1 VTRAVRVSGALRSR
15 LERAAEYGFTAAEVP
30 GAAFVAKPGSHDDGP
45 AHGMFLGPIGGPV
58 FSRDLTGRFSRWH
71 LQPGTHLVADLDCA
85 FLVVHWEAGGTHRHA
100 VLRRDAVARHEVSV
114 LFPVTHE
121 RFSGPDLPF
130 VVTLSAFSPVVPGYE
145 EAASLPVV
153 VFDVHVEPVPGCAC
167 PAVDVAFFWPNL
179 NGWNASMVTSRDR
192 GDRAWPAHHHAGNVN
207 RPVDAP
213 VPGVFVAQGRRG
225 VVAEPGEICLSVS
238 GDAAATFTSHVQF
251 KTDQNATGV
260 PPAEQP
266 FTIAAVLHAF
276 TTTGRLG
283 TTPDGSWEAHWHEP
297 VGSAVAAHVPPGGG
311 AARFVLAFDHPTVR
325 FGQGRRWTR
334 RYAAQDGER
343 ATAVGLAAAAHKQA
357 DAWLVAIDDWH
368 VRTLDGMTAA
378 GWSPRVAGC
387 VVNELGLVTA
397 LGTAWVDGTVAGHE
411 PPGDAALTRREHLG
425 LLEGFD
431 EGYFYYDTS
440 DLWHYAFPA
449 VTSSWP
455 RLADVVFADLTDA
468 LHAMVPK
475 QRPVYRVGEHR
486 PLLLADNLPH
496 DLGSA
501 PEDPFVRLNGYV
513 MRDDPNTWRDSTP
526 AFVLARL
533 LHVRVSGLRLDD
545 DGWRIL
551 CAAAELTDRQD
562 TDGTGVPRH
571 DEFGDSTWDN
581 LALRGYSTYT
591 AALCAGMWAVLAHE
605 SRARGTAVEL
615 YDCRLTA
622 ARRVLDGLW
631 NGEFFRAA
639 SEGKYTEAVMP
650 DSVMG
655 LYYADMC
662 GAASIVPRDR
672 IARHLRSA
680 YEICH
685 RGYAD
690 GQFGPLLI
698 GERERRTYSRDG
710 GEELQVN
717 EVLVGS
723 GWLFAA
729 MLRHYG
735 LAAEADDVAT
745 SLRDV
750 LYGGTGLQFR
760 TPAAVDRHG
769 RFRAPLNM
777 RPLAAWWLAE
787 PATAT
792 TKSGTVGSDELG
804 DRASGI
810 GGRAP

>member
-1 VTRAVRVSGALRSR
+1 VTAVQQTSAMWQRR
-15 LERAAEYGFTAAEVP
+15 LERAAEYGFAAADVP

-45 AHGMFLGPIGGPV
+45 AHGMFLGPIGGPG

-85 FLVVHWEAGGTHRHA
+85 FLVVHWEADGAHRHA

-130 VVTLSAFSPVVPGYE
+130 VVTLCAFSPVVPGHE
-145 EAASLPVV
+145 DDAALPVV
-153 VFDVHVEPVPGCAC
+153 VFDVHVQPAPGRADC

-179 NGWNASMVTSRDR
+179 NGWTAAPVTSNDR
-192 GDRAWPAHHHAGNVN
+192 GDRAWPGHHHAGNSN
-207 RPVDAP
+207 RRVDAP
-213 VPGVFVAQGRRG
+213 VPGAFVVQGRREAVTG
-225 VVAEPGEICLSVS
+225 AETGEICLSVT
-238 GDAAATFTSHVQF
+238 GDPAAQYSAQVQF

-260 PPAEQP
+260 APAEQS

-276 TTTGRLG
+276 TSTGRLG
-283 TTPDGSWEAHWHEP
+283 ATPDGSWEAHWHEP
-297 VGSAVAAHVPPGGG
+297 IGSAVAAHLLAGAAPGGRS
-311 AARFVLAFDHPTVR
+311 ARFVLVFDRPTVR
-325 FGQGRRWTR
+325 FGQGRCWTR
-334 RYAAQDGER
+334 RYAARDGR
-343 ATAVGLAAAAHKQA
+343 RRTAVELAAVAHAGA
-357 DAWLVAIDDWH
+357 DARLADIDDWH
-368 VRTLDGMTAA
+368 ARTLDRLTAA
-378 GWSPRVAGC
+378 GWSARVAGC

-397 LGTAWVDGTVAGHE
+397 LGTAWVDGTVPGHE
-411 PPGDAALTRREHLG
+411 PPADAALERREHLG

-449 VTSSWP
+449 VSLTWP
-455 RLADVVFADLTDA
+455 RLADVVFADLADA
-468 LHAMVPK
+468 LSAEVP
-475 QRPVYRVGEHR
+475 QARPVYRVGEHR

-533 LHVRVSGLRLDD
+533 LHGRISGLGVDD
-545 DGWRIL
+545 DGWRRL
-551 CAAAELTDRQD
+551 CAAAELTDQQD
-562 TDGTGVPRH
+562 PAGAGVPRH

-605 SRARGTAVEL
+605 SRARGRSAEVYER
-615 YDCRLTA
+615 RLAA
-622 ARRVLDGLW
+622 ARTVLDRLW

-639 SEGKYTEAVMP
+639 TEGKYTDAVMP
-650 DSVMG
+650 DSLMG
-655 LYYADMC
+655 LFYADLY
-662 GAASIVPRDR
+662 GAAPVVPRDR
-672 IARHLRSA
+672 IAGHLRSA
-680 YEICH
+680 HEICH
-685 RGYAD
+685 RGHAD
-690 GQFGPLLI
+690 GRVGPLLI
-698 GERERRTYSRDG
+698 GERGLRTYSRDG

-717 EVLVGS
+717 EVLLGS

-760 TPAAVDRHG
+760 TPAAIDRHG

-777 RPLAAWWLAE
+777 RPLAAWWLVH
-787 PATAT
+787 
-792 TKSGTVGSDELG
+792 G
-804 DRASGI
+804 
-810 GGRAP
+810 